1 MMRFPVKHA
10 KENTMAASLPQE
22 KKMYQLE
29 EKKRRLGV
37 LIGGSGLVGGTL
49 AHYFKTKTPAA
60 FEIRAPSSKKL
71 SIRNAQDII
80 VYLQRVRPDFVINAA
95 MSSLDS
101 DAQLAF
107 EVNYLGPVNLARA
120 CCALGIPYI
129 HFSSAV
135 VLPPGENLAEEDQLP
150 LHADLSNYAKSKL
163 MAEKTLEHMI
173 TEHGL
178 DCTIIRVS
186 IVYGE
191 HDHKIQGFHR
201 LVFAIADEAVPF
213 LFTKRGVL
221 HSYTNAAKIPYF
233 IHHILLH
240 REEFSGQTYHFAD
253 KEPVPLDDLIL
264 TLRSYL
270 EVKYPREIYVPYSLV
285 MAGKFILERVT
296 AMLGWFGINARLPPE
311 YMFLKDV
318 YLPQVLSTKKLQAS
332 SFTDPAPQ
340 ENIYTRLPRLIIY
353 YMTRWAHLN
362 LITRFRDEFIGND
375 LEQEFLQRPE
385 ELLRSIHA
393 DSTEPW
399 PILLQAADS
408 AEPLDWSTE
417 EADFS

>member
-1 MMRFPVKHA
+1 MIHLLA
-10 KENTMAASLPQE
+10 
-22 KKMYQLE
+22 
-29 EKKRRLGV
+29 EKKRCLGV

-49 AHYFKTKTPAA
+49 AHYFKTKTPDD

-95 MSSLDS
+95 MASLDS

-107 EVNYLGPVNLARA
+107 EVNYLGAVNLARA

-129 HFSSAV
+129 HISSAA
-135 VLPPGENLAEEDQLP
+135 VLPPGENIAEEDL
-150 LHADLSNYAKSKL
+150 LSLTANLSNYAKSKL
-163 MAEKTLEHMI
+163 MAEKTLEHI
-173 TEHGL
+173 IKEHGL
-178 DCTIIRVS
+178 DCTIVRVS

-201 LVFAIADEAVPF
+201 LLFAIADEAIPF
-213 LFTKRGVL
+213 LFTKRGVK

-240 REEFSGQTYHFAD
+240 RQEFSGQTYHFAD
-253 KEPVPLDDLIL
+253 KSPVPLDDLIL
-264 TLRSYL
+264 TIRAYL
-270 EVKYPREIYVPYSLV
+270 EVKSPRELYVPYPLV
-285 MAGKFILERVT
+285 IAGKFILEKVA
-296 AMLGWFGINARLPPE
+296 AMLGWFGIHARLPPE
-311 YMFLKDV
+311 YMFLKDA
-318 YLPQVLSTKKLQAS
+318 YLPQVLSTKKLQES
-332 SFTDPAPQ
+332 SFTDPAPD

-375 LEQEFLQRPE
+375 LEQEFLCRPD
-385 ELLRSIHA
+385 ELLQSIHE
-393 DSTEPW
+393 DSAAPW
-399 PILLQAADS
+399 PVLLESAAS
-408 AEPLDWSTE
+408 GEPLSWSTE
-417 EADFS
+417 ETDFS